1 MENTFRTDVL
11 QDIAWEK
18 ENINKQI
25 ELLEPLKKTLHR
37 SAGMKMLSTSG
48 YFFFQLLC
56 WVGIIG
62 LLAWLIFM
70 FKVSPFYELTNM
82 MYTAEQSGQYKSHE
96 FTNIEWTIRL
106 MAIISIVLLFI
117 IDRQLA
123 KLRRKNNLASVA
135 GKTIA
140 DMQGKLE
147 ERMNTLIA
155 FEHKYSYLLQ
165 DDIKIELDQ
174 FNNPLPP
181 QDRPEPP
188 KGDEYLD

>member
-18 ENINKQI
+18 ENLNKQI
-25 ELLEPLKKTLHR
+25 ELLEPLKRTLHR
-37 SAGMKMLSTSG
+37 SAGMKMLSASG

-56 WVGIIG
+56 WAGIIG

-70 FKVSPFYELTNM
+70 FRVAPFYELANM
-82 MYTAEQSGQYKSHE
+82 MYTAEQSGQYRSHE
-96 FTNIEWTIRL
+96 FTNIEWAIRL
-106 MAIISIVLLFI
+106 MVIVLIVLLFI

-123 KLRRKNNLASVA
+123 KLRKKNNLASVA

-147 ERMNTLIA
+147 ERMNTLES
-155 FEHKYSYLLQ
+155 FEHKYSYLLRG
-165 DDIKIELDQ
+165 DITIELDQ

-181 QDRPEPP
+181 PERPDPP
-188 KGDEYLD
+188 QGDEYLD